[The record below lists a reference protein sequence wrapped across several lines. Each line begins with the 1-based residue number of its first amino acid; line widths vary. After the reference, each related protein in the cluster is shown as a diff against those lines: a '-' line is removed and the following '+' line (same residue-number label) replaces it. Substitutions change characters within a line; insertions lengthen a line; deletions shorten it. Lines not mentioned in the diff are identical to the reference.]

1 MQLFY
6 CPELLND
13 SSFLSNEESA
23 HCFKV
28 LRKQVGDHIHL
39 IDGIGGFYEAKITLY
54 LKKGNFNVIKKWNQP
69 KSPYKLYIAIAPTK
83 NTIDLSGF
91 LKKLQKLV

>member
-13 SSFLSNEESA
+13 ASFLSNEESI

-28 LRKQVGDHIHL
+28 LRKKVGDHIHL
-39 IDGIGGFYEAKITLY
+39 IDGIGGA
-54 LKKGNFNVIKKWNQP
+54 GG
-69 KSPYKLYIAIAPTK
+69 S
-83 NTIDLSGF
+83 
-91 LKKLQKLV
+91 

>member
-13 SSFLSNEESA
+13 SSFLSNEESV

-28 LRKQVGDHIHL
+28 LRKKVGDHIYL
-39 IDGIGGFYEAKITLY
+39 IDGVGGFTKLKLQLH
-54 LKKGNFNVIKKWNQP
+54 LKKSNF
-69 KSPYKLYIAIAPTK
+69 
-83 NTIDLSGF
+83 
-91 LKKLQKLV
+91 